1 VSKGGPSAG
10 VEFEDDDDDTEVAT
24 TSGSK
29 GTNLG

>member
-10 VEFEDDDDDTEVAT
+10 VEFEDDDDTEVAT